1 MVNFGM
7 HKQDIMH
14 KELCVG
20 GAYNDISCFSPLF
33 FSNCLLVFRVLAPNG
48 FVIRLSLFNEDTN
61 EDTIN

>member
-1 MVNFGM
+1 MVNSGM

-14 KELCVG
+14 KELCG
-20 GAYNDISCFSPLF
+20 G
-33 FSNCLLVFRVLAPNG
+33 VLAPNG

>member
-14 KELCVG
+14 KELCG
-20 GAYNDISCFSPLF
+20 GAYNDISCFSAIAF
-33 FSNCLLVFRVLAPNG
+33 WCLGCLPPNG